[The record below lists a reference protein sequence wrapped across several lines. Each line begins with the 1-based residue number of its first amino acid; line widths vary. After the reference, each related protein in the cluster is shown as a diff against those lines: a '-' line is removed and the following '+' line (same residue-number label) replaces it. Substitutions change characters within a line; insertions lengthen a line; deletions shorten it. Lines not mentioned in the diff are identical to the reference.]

1 MIKETTKNLNKGHHK
16 ANAGKLLGN
25 VEPTT
30 SKGGSLA
37 NTLIGLA
44 TDILDVFY
52 VLPRQLQIIAKM
64 IDELGGTATGAQL
77 DTFSQTSEGS
87 LFWGNTNGEMF
98 NQKPTKVLSHYA
110 QYAFGN
116 VTWTGT
122 RSKSIGK
129 RATFTVVK
137 KAA

>member
-30 SKGGSLA
+30 SKGGSLV
-37 NTLIGLA
+37 NTLIGLS
-44 TDILDVFY
+44 TDIVDVFY

-64 IDELGGTATGAQL
+64 IDEPGGNATGAQL

-98 NQKPTKVLSHYA
+98 NQKPTKVLAHYA

-116 VTWTGT
+116 TAWTGT

>member
-30 SKGGSLA
+30 SKGGSLV

-44 TDILDVFY
+44 TDIVDVFY

-64 IDELGGTATGAQL
+64 IDELGGNATGAQL

-87 LFWGNTNGEMF
+87 LFWGNKM
-98 NQKPTKVLSHYA
+98 VRCSI
-110 QYAFGN
+110 
-116 VTWTGT
+116 
-122 RSKSIGK
+122 RSLLRYWLTTHSTPLAILLGLVQG
-129 RATFTVVK
+129 RRVSASVPPLQ
-137 KAA
+137 